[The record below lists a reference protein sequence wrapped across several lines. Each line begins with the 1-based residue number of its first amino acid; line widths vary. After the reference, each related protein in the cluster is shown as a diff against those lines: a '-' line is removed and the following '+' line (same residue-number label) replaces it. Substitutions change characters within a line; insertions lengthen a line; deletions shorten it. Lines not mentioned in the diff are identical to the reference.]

1 MAIQMTQGPEVKGS
15 NPRWKREFLENSEH
29 YLRCDSASIKGTLCS
44 AKLGCRVAQLVKC
57 LFTSGY
63 PDGSRSRGKI
73 DWKVLNKDS
82 HPAVMEQWKS
92 VLGKSFWIQCGVRQ
106 GRVLSPYLFAPYI
119 DDVIKALRNSGYGIF
134 VGSIF
139 AGCIL
144 YADDIVLLSCSFCG
158 LQKWLI
164 FVLRMVVAGISSITL
179 VKVSASVLVV
189 LNHLL
194 SLLHCM
200 INLFSG
206 YILSL
211 IHI

>member
-29 YLRCDSASIKGTLCS
+29 YLRCDSASVKGTLCS

-158 LQKWLI
+158 LQK
-164 FVLRMVVAGISSITL
+164 MVNICATYGVSWDIQFNSSKSQCISFGGFESSTFT
-179 VKVSASVLVV
+179 
-189 LNHLL
+189 
-194 SLLHCM
+194 LHCM

-206 YILSL
+206 YTS
-211 IHI
+211 